1 MVRNYHDMEI
11 FQLAYTFVIA
21 LYPYVDKFP
30 ENEHKNLV
38 LQMKRAAIS
47 LPLNIV
53 EGSSRRSDREF
64 LAFLGYAFGSAREL
78 EVLLDLSKDFGF
90 LDEDGHAVL
99 SEDLQKFTFKLI
111 SFMRNIEQRLPLRKD
126 VALIKMSRG
135 ESPWKREP
143 STNNGVDSL

>member
-1 MVRNYHDMEI
+1 MVRNYHNMEI

-30 ENEHKNLV
+30 ESEHKNLV

-90 LDEDGHAVL
+90 LDGNGYAAL
-99 SEDLQKFTFKLI
+99 YEDLQKFTSKLI
-111 SFMRNIEQRLPLRKD
+111 SFMRNIEQRLPPKKD

-135 ESPWKREP
+135 ESPWRKELP
-143 STNNGVDSL
+143 TH